1 MNTYEVQQMESEIRN
16 YRSPRLAT
24 LKAIPSLT
32 RSSSFQRRSGTAPP
46 VFPFEHHRCARRRAH
61 VAIDVAKPLRR
72 GVLLKT
78 RRDGNPEW
86 FDIQYEKLPFYCLS
100 CGVMGHSELECAQPL
115 VRND

>member
-1 MNTYEVQQMESEIRN
+1 MGLIGEVKKMDMDKDG
-16 YRSPRLAT
+16 
-24 LKAIPSLT
+24 KASG
-32 RSSSFQRRSGTAPP
+32 SFL
-46 VFPFEHHRCARRRAH
+46 RAH
-61 VAIDVAKPLRR
+61 VAIEVAKPLRR